1 MRRVAIGM
9 LQEREGDCRDARG
22 RSQLSCCNK
31 GQAGVMLQ
39 EREGSGHITTAGG
52 RLLCCKREAAVVLQE
67 RGGCCIATAGGGLLC
82 CKKEAA
88 VVLQQ
93 WEGDCCVARERRLS
107 YCKREAAVVL
117 QERGGCRIARE
128 RRLSYC
134 KIGNSRQEASPN
146 KLQVNAVNYTTAIGA
161 KHAMTV
167 FKCIAKNFQN
177 LVENN
182 RCAYNKHGDCGAQL
196 RVARLM
202 CFIAMDCAATINP

>member
-1 MRRVAIGM
+1 
-9 LQEREGDCRDARG
+9 
-22 RSQLSCCNK
+22 
-31 GQAGVMLQ
+31 MLQ
-39 EREGSGHITTAGG
+39 EREGSGH
-52 RLLCCKREAAVVLQE
+52 
-67 RGGCCIATAGGGLLC
+67 IATAGGGLLC
-82 CKKEAA
+82 CKREVA
-88 VVLQQ
+88 VVLQ
-93 WEGDCCVARERRLS
+93 ERGSCRIATVGGGLLC
-107 YCKREAAVVL
+107 CKRERAAVVL

-134 KIGNSRQEASPN
+134 KIVNSRQEVSPN

-167 FKCIAKNFQN
+167 FKCTAKNFQN

-202 CFIAMDCAATINP
+202 CFIAMDCAATTNP